1 MQKEDL
7 ATFNKIKKIKNIKIV
22 KQKKNG
28 YGNALIE
35 GIKATKTKY
44 CCIINADGSMNPK
57 YLKRMLTL
65 CEKKDLVFTSRYQK
79 PGGGSEDDDV
89 VTSIGNFFLHFL
101 EICFSSLIY
110 QIFYLLI
117 FWEKLNLLKK

>member
-1 MQKEDL
+1 MKNLTLIIPTKKEVESLPIFLKELKNYKCQKMIVMQKEDL
-7 ATFNKIKKIKNIKIV
+7 ATFDKIKKIRNIKII

-57 YLKRMLTL
+57 YLKKMLTL
-65 CEKKDLVFTSRYQK
+65 CEKK
-79 PGGGSEDDDV
+79 
-89 VTSIGNFFLHFL
+89 I
-101 EICFSSLIY
+101 
-110 QIFYLLI
+110 
-117 FWEKLNLLKK
+117 